1 MVPINYRE
9 NGTFDGVSPET
20 NATKHHDD
28 FATYA
33 FDASAVVT
41 QQASKHGSTVFLGS
55 HLAFTYIFTILAFY
69 FLHRN
74 WARYIPLR
82 QLFSLELAHSIPART
97 VMVTALPPQLRNER
111 ALAEYFEN
119 IHLSPTATSNEED
132 ATGAQGLAVE
142 TVTVTRAVGGMEELL
157 DMRTRAL
164 HKLESEW
171 CQYLGNP
178 VAVEGDKAVWGYNAQ
193 AEVQRIV
200 DPDAS
205 LTDESSE
212 AVLVNLDDSDNTRED
227 DIEAGH
233 PLLAR
238 TNIVVPGKNRPTH
251 RPHFFGPKED
261 LLNFLADKFRR
272 ADEAVRKRRQGRF
285 KATGVGFVT
294 FQSLAGAQIA
304 AQTVHYPVASQ
315 MRTELA
321 PEPRDI
327 HWFNLSLSD
336 SSRFVRQLLVVLT
349 MLVLLSVWAV
359 PVTFLSKL
367 LNWDTIKTSA
377 PKLAKL
383 IGKSPRLRGLVQTSL
398 PSLGLVLF
406 NNLLPQFLEMLSVF
420 QGLQA
425 KSWIEYSLLKKYH
438 VTLLFTTLFSF
449 VAMSTYNLF
458 QRMSESPAGVLTKL
472 ATALPGARAIFVSYV
487 IFAGVALMPLQLLE
501 LNVIIPKAF
510 FLLFAR
516 TPRDIA
522 ELNAPPQVSLGIVYA
537 QALLIWTLGITYSI
551 ISPVMLPFTTVYFF
565 LCYCVYKHKF
575 LFVYCKPP
583 DPSLFNFLTSPWV
596 TADCAS
602 PLLCFAADRPYES
615 RGQAWPLAF
624 NRICWALL
632 IFQLFMLSLFVTQ
645 KAFLLVGLML
655 PLLAGTAY
663 AAFKMQQVY
672 GPLSRFVNLSQACEV
687 ARGTDDEI
695 VRLRKGH
702 PVTRSESHLN
712 NARYSH
718 AGDGVYVV
726 GKNRATDFSQPPMS
740 ESFPGVLNTGR
751 KRFGHPALSGSLPEP
766 WLPVLDR
773 AKRAQTSGEGEGQRT
788 PGGTRP
794 PPASTMEPVIDAL
807 VVDLQRR
814 WSTVKRVATGRPRR
828 VSAHSLGAADPSGSG
843 AGSRAVDGEAERNPW
858 RGSLESLMGE
868 PDIIGH
874 AGEGEDEDEELDDGQ
889 GMSRYRTVSQLG
901 SANRGGVVRVGDAR
915 ADLWRACGGR
925 STGTVR
931 MSRRADFRGRR
942 RMTKSR
948 PRRRLQGV

>member
-1 MVPINYRE
+1 MPINYRE
-9 NGTFDGVSPET
+9 NGSFDGVPPDKNST
-20 NATKHHDD
+20 HHGDD
-28 FATYA
+28 SSLYSFA
-33 FDASAVVT
+33 FDAAATMTT
-41 QQASKHGSTVFLGS
+41 QKNSHGSTLYLGS

-74 WARYIPLR
+74 WSKYIPLR

-119 IHLSPTATSNEED
+119 IHLSPAATPD
-132 ATGAQGLAVE
+132 AGDPAGAQGLGVE

-171 CQYLGNP
+171 CKYLGNP
-178 VAVEGDKAVWGYNAQ
+178 VPVEGKKAVWGYDAQ
-193 AEVQRIV
+193 AEVQQII
-200 DPDAS
+200 DPDA
-205 LTDESSE
+205 TPTNQPTE
-212 AVLVNLDDSDNTRED
+212 AVLVNLDDNDNYRED
-227 DIEAGH
+227 ELEAGL
-233 PLLAR
+233 PFLAR
-238 TNIVVPGKNRPTH
+238 TNIVAPGKNRPTH
-251 RPHFFGPKED
+251 RPHWWGGPKED
-261 LLNFLADKFRR
+261 YLDFLADKFRR

-285 KATGVGFVT
+285 KATGVAFVT

-304 AQTVHYPVASQ
+304 AQTVHYPIASQ

-349 MLVLLSVWAV
+349 MLVLLSVWTV
-359 PVTFLSKL
+359 PVLFLGRL
-367 LNWDTIKTSA
+367 LSLDTIQKSA
-377 PKLAKL
+377 PKLGD
-383 IGKSPRLRGLVQTSL
+383 IISKSPRLRGLVQTSL
-398 PSLGLVLF
+398 PALALVSF
-406 NNLLPQFLEMLSVF
+406 NNLLPQFLDLLSTF

-449 VAMSTYNLF
+449 VAVSTYTLF
-458 QRMSESPAGVLTKL
+458 QDLSQDPSGVLSKL
-472 ATALPGARAIFVSYV
+472 ANTLPGARAFFVSYV
-487 IFAGVALMPLQLLE
+487 IVAGVALMPLQLLE

-516 TPRDIA
+516 TPREIA
-522 ELNAPPQVSLGIVYA
+522 ELNAPPQVSLGVVYA
-537 QALLIWTLGITYSI
+537 QALLIWTIGITYSI
-551 ISPVMLPFTTVYFF
+551 ISPIVLPFATVYFF
-565 LCYCVYKHKF
+565 LCYFVYKHKF
-575 LFVYCKPP
+575 LFVYCTCLLLGC
-583 DPSLFNFLTSPWV
+583 DPHPAHADFEGSLLT
-596 TADCAS
+596 
-602 PLLCFAADRPYES
+602 DRPYES

-624 NRICWALL
+624 NRISWGLL
-632 IFQLFMLSLFVTQ
+632 IFQVFMLGLFVTR
-645 KAFLLVGLML
+645 KAFLLVGLTV

-663 AAFKMQQVY
+663 SAYKMQEIY
-672 GPLSRFVNLSQACEV
+672 GPLSRFVNLSQACEI
-687 ARGTDDEI
+687 ARGADDDL
-695 VRLRKGH
+695 VQLRKGH
-702 PVTRSESHLN
+702 PVTRSESNLN
-712 NARYSH
+712 KGRYSH
-718 AGDGVYVV
+718 SGDGVYVV

-773 AKRAQTSGEGEGQRT
+773 PRNAETSGEGEGQRT
-788 PGGTRP
+788 PGGTEAVP
-794 PPASTMEPVIDAL
+794 ESTMEPVMDAL

-828 VSAHSLGAADPSGSG
+828 VSRGSLGASE
-843 AGSRAVDGEAERNPW
+843 AGSSRGGQAVEGEAERNPW

-874 AGEGEDEDEELDDGQ
+874 GGAEGDDEDEELEGGE
-889 GMSRYRTVSQLG
+889 GMSRYRTVSG
-901 SANRGGVVRVGDAR
+901 STSG
-915 ADLWRACGGR
+915 
-925 STGTVR
+925 
-931 MSRRADFRGRR
+931 
-942 RMTKSR
+942 
-948 PRRRLQGV
+948 